1 MQQLGIAEYL
11 DIGLVALA
19 LYAVIVWLKRARAGL
34 AVAGGLL
41 LVAAYLVAR
50 ELRLELTAW
59 LFQGVFAVFLIV
71 LVVVLQGDLRRLF
84 ERVALLGS
92 GGPGPRAAGDDCLDT
107 LTTTLFEL
115 AGRRCGALIVLPGA
129 DPVERYIDG
138 GERLDGR
145 LSRSLLMSLFDPG
158 SIGHDGAVVIRGD
171 RVTQFAA
178 HLPLSANFRQI
189 QTRGTRHSA
198 ALGMSE
204 TTDALCIAVSE
215 ERGEVSIAREGRLD
229 HVESID
235 GLNARILEHQRRH
248 GSKSSASNRLK
259 RWSKTWPQA
268 ALAVALSIGLWQLF
282 ISGAK
287 VTQKTMKAAV
297 LVDNIDE
304 GFEVDAINP
313 NEVEIELT
321 GLRRDLYL
329 LDPTAVQVRLD
340 ASLVALGR
348 RTFYLS
354 ADDVQLPPNLTVRNI
369 TPNRVR
375 VQVAVTEPAAA
386 APPGD

>member
-19 LYAVIVWLKRARAGL
+19 LYAVIVWLQRARAGL

-41 LVAAYLVAR
+41 LAVAYLVAR

-59 LFQGVFAVFLIV
+59 LFQGFFAVFLIV

-84 ERVALLGS
+84 ERVALLGTGAPS
-92 GGPGPRAAGDDCLDT
+92 SRHASDENLEI
-107 LTTTLFEL
+107 LSTTVFEL
-115 AGRRCGALIVLPGA
+115 AARRCGALIVLPGA
-129 DPVERYIDG
+129 DPVERYVDG

-158 SIGHDGAVVIRGD
+158 SMGHDGAVVIRGE

-178 HLPLSANFRQI
+178 HLPLSANFREI

-215 ERGEVSIAREGRLD
+215 ERGEVSIAREGRLEQ
-229 HVESID
+229 VESIEE
-235 GLNARILEHQRRH
+235 LNARILEHARRH
-248 GSKSSASNRLK
+248 GKEGRAANRWAT
-259 RWSKTWPQA
+259 WSRSWPQA
-268 ALAVALSIGLWQLF
+268 VLALSLSIGLWQLF
-282 ISGAK
+282 ISGTK
-287 VTQKTMKAAV
+287 LTQKTLSVPV

-304 GFEVDAINP
+304 GFEVDSIEP
-313 NEVEIELT
+313 EKVEVELT

-329 LDPTAVQVRLD
+329 LDPTAIQVRLD

-354 ADDVQLPPNLTVRNI
+354 SDDVQHPPNLTIRNI
-369 TPNRVR
+369 SPNRINLD
-375 VQVAVTEPAAA
+375 VAATSPTASA
-386 APPGD
+386 APEN